1 MKRYIMILA
10 AGLVAGAALADTII
24 TPISVVLTDNGN
36 DNVIET
42 AGGDAWFDGSG
53 LSDATIVENGD
64 TVPAVLPTHQYGEN
78 FSRMARI
85 RYSTDG
91 LAELTFDLGGTYEV
105 GGMILWNYG
114 NIGSTVRG
122 VENAAISWSS
132 DGINFFSAETLS
144 FAETPN
150 VIAQIV
156 GQEQT
161 LGTSLPGVTHIRMA
175 LDNFDATKSIVAFS
189 EIRMVAVPEPATLG
203 LLGAFG
209 GAILFIRRRLM
220 I

>member
-24 TPISVVLTDNGN
+24 TPTSVVLTDNGDGN
-36 DNVIET
+36 LIEN
-42 AGGDAWFDGSG
+42 AGGDAWFNGSG

-64 TVPAVLPTHQYGEN
+64 TVPAVLPTHGYGEN
-78 FSRMARI
+78 FTRMARV
-85 RYSTDG
+85 RFATGG

-105 GGMILWNYG
+105 GGVILWNLG
-114 NIGSTVRG
+114 LDTHSDRG

-132 DGINFFSAETLS
+132 DGINFTSAETLT
-144 FAETPN
+144 FAQGPGTQQP
-150 VIAQIV
+150 IA
-156 GQEQT
+156 GEEQT

-175 LDNFDATKSIVAFS
+175 LDNFNAAKTQVAFS